1 MTHPYVANL
10 ESIKEQRCSRLGD
23 TSAVRERVELLFH
36 IRLIKLIKRL
46 IPTLDES
53 IDKYE
58 EALKYVKICSET
70 LAKAEQKVKIL
81 TESADG
87 SISDRPF
94 VYDEN

>member
-1 MTHPYVANL
+1 MNKEMKFEEAISKL
-10 ESIKEQRCSRLGD
+10 ED
-23 TSAVRERVELLFH
+23 AVWLLEGGT
-36 IRLIKLIKRL
+36 LS
-46 IPTLDES
+46 LDES

>member
-1 MTHPYVANL
+1 MNKEMKFEEAISKL
-10 ESIKEQRCSRLGD
+10 ED
-23 TSAVRERVELLFH
+23 AVRLLEGGT
-36 IRLIKLIKRL
+36 LS
-46 IPTLDES
+46 LDES